1 MRWQAGKQDS
11 DSNVLAQ
18 RSCKR
23 RQRTSEEPCGDCAYE
38 KIMQEGVCRKEFLAF
53 DTCYEAAQAR
63 NEDEQACMRL
73 WDKFRECMKNRATL
87 DHVVKE
93 AMGG

>member
-1 MRWQAGKQDS
+1 MLLHQ
-11 DSNVLAQ
+11 
-18 RSCKR
+18 
-23 RQRTSEEPCGDCAYE
+23 
-38 KIMQEGVCRKEFLAF
+38 
-53 DTCYEAAQAR
+53 
-63 NEDEQACMRL
+63 